1 MHKIT
6 VQYFD
11 PADGDDF
18 EAAYRAR
25 HVPLVQELPGLE
37 RFTLSFPRT
46 AGAPYLVAE
55 LWFADGDALLAA
67 QASREMTRV
76 RADSQTY
83 HVGRRVIFA
92 ASVEDV

>member
-6 VQYFD
+6 VQYLD

-18 EAAYRAR
+18 EATYRER
-25 HVPLVQELPGLE
+25 HVPLVQKLPGLE

-46 AGAPYLVAE
+46 ADAPYLVAQ
-55 LWFADGDALLAA
+55 LWFADGDALVAA
-67 QASREMTRV
+67 RTSPEMAPV
-76 RADSQTY
+76 AADSETY
-83 HVGRRVIFA
+83 DVSRRVIFA